1 MQNYAKSVATEI
13 LRQLGGNR
21 FIVMT
26 GAKSFS
32 YFDENGECGL
42 TFRLPSNF
50 AMKGIN
56 LVKIK
61 LDFTDTYQVKFSR
74 VRGAEVK
81 DISRFDNIYCDQL
94 ALLFTQETG
103 LHTVL

>member
-1 MQNYAKSVATEI
+1 MFAGKKSAQIREI
-13 LRQLGGNR
+13 L
-21 FIVMT
+21 ISESAWEEMT
-26 GAKSFS
+26 CLFAPS
-32 YFDENGECGL
+32 L

-74 VRGAEVK
+74 VRGDEVK

-94 ALLFTQETG
+94 ARLFTQETG

>member
-13 LRQLGGNR
+13 LLQLGGNL

-32 YFDENGECGL
+32 YFDENGECGV

-74 VRGAEVK
+74 VRGDEVK
-81 DISRFDNIYCDQL
+81 DISENKIIAKPDHASDVLQF
-94 ALLFTQETG
+94 FG
-103 LHTVL
+103 LK

>member
-32 YFDENGECGL
+32 YFDENCECGL

-61 LDFTDTYQVKFSR
+61 LDFTDTYQVNFSR

-94 ALLFTQETG
+94 ARLFTQETG

>member
-1 MQNYAKSVATEI
+1 MWVNFPFAVK
-13 LRQLGGNR
+13 
-21 FIVMT
+21 
-26 GAKSFS
+26 
-32 YFDENGECGL
+32 
-42 TFRLPSNF
+42 F

-81 DISRFDNIYCDQL
+81 DISRFDKSI
-94 ALLFTQETG
+94 
-103 LHTVL
+103 VIS

>member
-1 MQNYAKSVATEI
+1 
-13 LRQLGGNR
+13 
-21 FIVMT
+21 
-26 GAKSFS
+26 
-32 YFDENGECGL
+32 
-42 TFRLPSNF
+42 
-50 AMKGIN
+50 MKGIN

-61 LDFTDTYQVKFSR
+61 LDFTDTYQVNFSR

-94 ALLFTQETG
+94 ARLFTQETG